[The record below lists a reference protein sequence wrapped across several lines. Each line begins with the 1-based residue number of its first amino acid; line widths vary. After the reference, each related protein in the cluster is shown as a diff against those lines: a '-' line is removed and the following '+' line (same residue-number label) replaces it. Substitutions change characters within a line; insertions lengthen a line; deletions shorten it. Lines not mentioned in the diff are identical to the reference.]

1 MNKKM
6 YAVNWHRVGDVF
18 SHCTVTTITVTREGV
33 LPGCTGVTITA
44 TDHEGRKF
52 QGSPDNYHDTEAK
65 AWAEVK
71 VAMSETI
78 RANESSIAKLV
89 NETNA
94 LREYLT
100 KVGAGELMMSHPTTE
115 RRVIPED
122 VRKVM
127 EMVLRE
133 VEAVANDHHH
143 PRYTRLDEAITALR
157 NALNAA
163 PKGEV

>member
-6 YAVNWHRVGDVF
+6 YEVNWHSVGDKF
-18 SHCTVTTITVTREGV
+18 SHCTVTAITVTREGI

-52 QGSPDNYHDTEAK
+52 QGSPGNYHNTEAE

-71 VAMSETI
+71 VVISETI
-78 RANESSIAKLV
+78 KANESSIAKLV

-100 KVGAGELMMSHPTTE
+100 KVGASGTAPDGHNPVVSGFSPLD
-115 RRVIPED
+115 RVVI
-122 VRKVM
+122 R
-127 EMVLRE
+127 
-133 VEAVANDHHH
+133 H
-143 PRYTRLDEAITALR
+143 
-157 NALNAA
+157 
-163 PKGEV
+163 

>member
-100 KVGAGELMMSHPTTE
+100 KVGAGETAMSETE
-115 RRVIPED
+115 NEI
-122 VRKVM
+122 VR
-127 EMVLRE
+127 LRSALTE
-133 VEAVANDHHH
+133 LTAIVRGECGSL
-143 PRYTRLDEAITALR
+143 LDEDRGGSASLSMEIDDLLGH
-157 NALNAA
+157 N
-163 PKGEV
+163 V

>member
-100 KVGAGELMMSHPTTE
+100 KVGAGDTAVQGDMLLPANAALTE
-115 RRVIPED
+115 RGD
-122 VRKVM
+122 GK
-127 EMVLRE
+127 
-133 VEAVANDHHH
+133 
-143 PRYTRLDEAITALR
+143 
-157 NALNAA
+157 
-163 PKGEV
+163 

>member
-6 YAVNWHRVGDVF
+6 YEVNWHSVGDKF
-18 SHCTVTTITVTREGV
+18 SHCTVTAITVTREGI

-52 QGSPDNYHDTEAK
+52 QGSPGNYHNTEAE

-71 VAMSETI
+71 VVISETI
-78 RANESSIAKLV
+78 KANESSIAKLV

-100 KVGAGELMMSHPTTE
+100 KVGASGTAPDGHNVELTG
-115 RRVIPED
+115 
-122 VRKVM
+122 
-127 EMVLRE
+127 
-133 VEAVANDHHH
+133 AC
-143 PRYTRLDEAITALR
+143 
-157 NALNAA
+157 
-163 PKGEV
+163 